1 MTTWD
6 QDLVQQVQEGRP
18 GAFAQLV
25 REYEPSL
32 KRSVFQFLGDADAAA
47 DVTQDAFIAT
57 YQNIHRFNPNHRYFS
72 WVYRIAINRALNQIQ
87 RRKFTRS
94 LGNQDIKCPGPA
106 PDAQLEAQERA
117 ALVQLGLTA
126 LDYKYRLLV
135 ILRYFLDFSYA
146 EMAMVTGLPVS
157 TVRSRLHTAR
167 VLLKEEFKK
176 KPKIA
181 TLSCPRSVFTR

>member
-6 QDLVQQVQEGRP
+6 QDLVHQVQEGCP

-57 YQNIHRFNPNHRYFS
+57 YENIHQFNPNHRFFS
-72 WVYRIAINRALNQIQ
+72 WLYRIALNRALNQIH
-87 RRKFTRS
+87 RNRFTRP
-94 LGNQDIKCPGPA
+94 LADQDIRCPDPA
-106 PDAQLEAQERA
+106 PDAQLEAQESA
-117 ALVQLGLTA
+117 ALVRLGLAA
-126 LDYKYRLLV
+126 LAYKYRVLL
-135 ILRYFLDFSYA
+135 ILRHFLEFSYA

-167 VLLKEEFKK
+167 VLLRHELKK
-176 KPKIA
+176 TPE
-181 TLSCPRSVFTR
+181 

>member
-57 YQNIHRFNPNHRYFS
+57 YENIHRFNPNHRFFS
-72 WVYRIAINRALNQIQ
+72 WVYRIAINRALNQIH
-87 RRKFTRS
+87 RNRFTQS
-94 LGNQDIKCPGPA
+94 LANQDLRCPDPT
-106 PDAQLEAQERA
+106 PDAQIEAQERA
-117 ALVQLGLTA
+117 ARVRLGLTA
-126 LDYKYRLLV
+126 LDDKYRVLL
-135 ILRYFLDFSYA
+135 ILRHFLEFSYA

-167 VLLKEEFKK
+167 VLLREELKK
-176 KPKIA
+176 
-181 TLSCPRSVFTR
+181 TSG